1 MRVSQESRMRF
12 SRTFAVAIVA
22 ACVAT
27 GAMAQD
33 KSWKTIRIAT
43 EGAYAPYNF
52 VGPDGKLQG
61 FEVDL
66 AHELCN
72 RMSATCEVMAQD
84 WDGIIPALQA
94 GKYDA
99 IMAGMNI
106 TDKRKEVIDFSRA
119 YTREANGLG
128 AELSGPLGK
137 LPDSDKRVDLSTDT
151 AETKAVIDHLREAL
165 KGKTVGV
172 QVSTIHANFVD
183 KYLKGAV
190 EVREYKTTEQH
201 DLDLLA
207 GRVDAI
213 FASNAAE
220 RTTFEKPDFKGHGL
234 VGPKFFGG
242 VFGGGVGVGLRKTD
256 PELKAKFDKA
266 IGDVLADGTLKTLAM
281 KWFKVDTTPQG

>member
-1 MRVSQESRMRF
+1 MRLARAL
-12 SRTFAVAIVA
+12 AVAA
-22 ACVAT
+22 ATILAASGVH
-27 GAMAQD
+27 AQD
-33 KSWKTIRIAT
+33 KSWKSIRIAT

-52 VGPDGKLQG
+52 MGPDGKAQG

-66 AHELCN
+66 AQELCR
-72 RMSATCEVMAQD
+72 RMGATCEVVTQD

-106 TDKRKEVIDFSRA
+106 TDKRKEVVDFTRP
-119 YTREANGLG
+119 YTRESNGLG

-137 LPDSDKRVDLSTDT
+137 LPDSDKRIDLTTDT
-151 AETKAVIDHLREAL
+151 PETKAVIDHLREAL

-220 RTTFEKPDFKGHGL
+220 RTTFEKPDFKGYGL
-234 VGPKFFGG
+234 VGPKFYGG
-242 VFGGGVGVGLRKTD
+242 VFGGGVGVAVRKTD
-256 PELKAKFDKA
+256 PELRAKFDKA
-266 IGDVLADGTLKTLAM
+266 IGEVAADGTLKTLAL

>member
-1 MRVSQESRMRF
+1 MRLAK
-12 SRTFAVAIVA
+12 TLAVAVMA
-22 ACVAT
+22 AFAAT
-27 GAMAQD
+27 GALAQD
-33 KSWKTIRIAT
+33 KSWKTVRIAT

-52 VGPDGKLQG
+52 MGPDGKLQG

-66 AHELCN
+66 AHELCK
-72 RMSATCEVMAQD
+72 RMGATCEVVAQD

-99 IMAGMNI
+99 IMAGMNV
-106 TDKRKEVIDFSRA
+106 TAKRKEVIDFSRP

-137 LPDSDKRVDLSTDT
+137 LPDSDKRVDLSKDT
-151 AETKAVIDHLREAL
+151 PENKQVIERLRAAL

-183 KYLKGAV
+183 QYLKGAV
-190 EVREYKTTEQH
+190 DVREYKTTEQH

-207 GRVDAI
+207 GRIDAI
-213 FASNAAE
+213 FASNASE
-220 RTTFEKPDFKGHGL
+220 RTTFEKPDFKGYGI
-234 VGPKFFGG
+234 VGPKFYGG
-242 VFGGGVGVGLRKTD
+242 VFGEGVGVGLRKSD
-256 PELKAKFDKA
+256 PELKVKFDKA
-266 IGDVLADGTLKTLAM
+266 IGEMLADGSLKELAL